1 MMQVTN
7 AIKIAG
13 KDVEL
18 NEEGFIINPEQ
29 WDEEVAKEIACL
41 EGINSLTNDH
51 WKIIYYLR
59 EYYQKF
65 QVAPLIRKMC
75 RDTGYSLRKIYEL
88 FPAGPAKGACKLAG
102 LPRPR
107 GCV

>member
-1 MMQVTN
+1 MRVIN

-13 KDVEL
+13 KEVEL

-29 WDEEVAKEIACL
+29 WDEEVAQEIAHL
-41 EGINSLTNDH
+41 EGINNLTNDH

-65 QVAPLIRKMC
+65 QVAPLIRKLC
-75 RDTGYSLRKIYEL
+75 RDTGCSLRKIYEL